1 MSRQDDLAQ
10 SISESRDIIREYEAI
25 IRTSDRPEE
34 KARARRIIQ
43 EQQALVQEY
52 QAELD
57 ALTDDVGSSQAVR
70 PGPSLPEANQEAG
83 GKHNTIYQAL
93 HLPAYG
99 RLPSTHIRR
108 FETLVAA
115 KTEGFV
121 GRQFVFDAL
130 DGFLRD
136 NKSGYYIILGE
147 PGIGKT
153 ALLAQLVKTRGY
165 AHHFNV
171 VQENIR
177 SPRQFLAN
185 ACAQIIARYQLPHQ
199 VLPDVATEDPG
210 FLVQC
215 LGEAA
220 ARLQNRPVVLVVDA
234 LDESERLG
242 IGPGGNL
249 LHLPFTLPDG
259 VYLVV
264 TSRPLDDLQL
274 QVSNSRELFLE
285 PDSEGN
291 LLDIQTY
298 IANYLGS
305 NVKLRARVAS
315 WRVTEEAF
323 VQALAIKSEGN
334 FIYLRQVLPDIAEGR
349 FREGTIEELPKGLTQ
364 YYRRHWRQ
372 MQIAEHEKFDDL
384 YAPIVCMLAVVREP
398 VTVEQLSKWT
408 GKEAGQIRH
417 ALRQWREF
425 LEEDDLGGE
434 RTYRVYHTSFK
445 DFMGE
450 QVDLVRFR
458 MMIATYYRELA
469 ARG

>member
-1 MSRQDDLAQ
+1 MSRQDDLVQ
-10 SISESRDIIREYEAI
+10 SIDESRRIIREYEAI

-34 KARARRIIQ
+34 KARARRILR
-43 EQQALVQEY
+43 EQRALVEGY

-57 ALTDDVGSSQAVR
+57 ALAGGAGDSQAAP
-70 PGPSLPEANQEAG
+70 PGQEAG
-83 GKHNTIYQAL
+83 GRHGAIYRALQA
-93 HLPAYG
+93 PPYA
-99 RLPSTHIRR
+99 RLPSAHIRR
-108 FETLVAA
+108 FEALIAD

-130 DGFLRD
+130 DDFLRD
-136 NKSGYYIILGE
+136 NASGYYVILGE

-177 SPRQFLAN
+177 TPRQFLAN
-185 ACAQIIARYQLPHQ
+185 ACAQIVARYRLPHP
-199 VLPDVATEDPG
+199 VLPDAASEDPG

-220 ARLQNRPVVLVVDA
+220 ARPENRPVVLVVDA

-249 LHLPFTLPDG
+249 LHLPVSLPEG
-259 VYLVV
+259 AYLVV
-264 TSRPLDDLQL
+264 ASRPLDDLQL
-274 QVSNSRELFLE
+274 EVSNSRELFLE

-291 LLDIQTY
+291 LVDIRTY
-298 IANYLGS
+298 IAHYLRS
-305 NVKLRARVAS
+305 SAELRTRLAG
-315 WRVTEEAF
+315 WRLDDEAF
-323 VQALAIKSEGN
+323 IRALALKSEGN

-349 FREGTIEELPKGLTQ
+349 FREGTVDELPRGLAQ

-372 MQIAEHEKFDDL
+372 MQVADQAAFDDL
-384 YAPIVCMLAVVREP
+384 YAPVVCMLAVAREP
-398 VTVEQLSKWT
+398 VTVEQLHRWT
-408 GKEAGQIRH
+408 RQEAGQIRR
-417 ALRQWREF
+417 AMRQWREF
-425 LEEDDLGGE
+425 LEQDDLDGE
-434 RTYRVYHTSFK
+434 RTYRVYHTSFR
-445 DFMGE
+445 DFLAE
-450 QVDLVRFR
+450 QVDLRRFR

-469 ARG
+469 ART